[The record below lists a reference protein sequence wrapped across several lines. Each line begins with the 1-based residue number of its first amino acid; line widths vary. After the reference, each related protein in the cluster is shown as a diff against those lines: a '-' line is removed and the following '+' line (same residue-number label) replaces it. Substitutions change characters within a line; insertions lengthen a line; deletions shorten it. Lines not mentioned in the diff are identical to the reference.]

1 MLTPTSGA
9 VKTLSRA
16 ISVSAS
22 KFWADYSHH
31 SPDYYAVLGVTK
43 ERDEIFLFE
52 LLLGKD
58 CF

>member
-1 MLTPTSGA
+1 MAWCSKLLMLTPATGA

-43 ERDEIFLFE
+43 GRAEICLI
-52 LLLGKD
+52 
-58 CF
+58 